1 MTSGIVTVD
10 ADATCHDAVS
20 MAEDRL
26 GSVLV
31 VDHGHLVGI
40 VTETDL
46 LRRIVGRD
54 ACCADVE
61 AIVVSHP

>member
-1 MTSGIVTVD
+1 
-10 ADATCHDAVS
+10 